1 MSAAAVLA
9 DLKHAGAT
17 VTVEADNLRVTAP
30 VAVPAEVLDRLRAHK
45 TEVVALLSRRKPEPA
60 TDAMPREWAEGIV
73 RLQMMSPPTNV
84 PPRRWEQFIAAARF
98 ADRWAAKAA
107 ALGWGPVDI
116 WGCHRDKPYERID
129 CAGLLWLLNGNEI
142 VALTADTATI
152 RTRTG
157 AIQTFR
163 RRVIPPDT
171 VLAWDLGASDGR

>member
-1 MSAAAVLA
+1 MGQYLSIA
-9 DLKHAGAT
+9 K
-17 VTVEADNLRVTAP
+17 
-30 VAVPAEVLDRLRAHK
+30 
-45 TEVVALLSRRKPEPA
+45 EVVGHLDKLQGPEPA
-60 TDAMPREWAEGIV
+60 RQRTSSLGPEYDPTGAPAPATSCEVGLPSEWAEGIA
-73 RLQMMSPPTNV
+73 RLQTMSPPANV
-84 PPRRWEQFIAAARF
+84 PPRRWEQFIDAAARF

-142 VALTADTATI
+142 VAMTTGTATV